1 MLQTRSTTRVDHGR
15 SGASDRREARRGLP
29 VFAVGLVLMPVG
41 IGLGLPHV
49 AKTGLQP
56 LSVAGLIALVGG
68 LVLLVVGA
76 VSLVR
81 ARRGWRRYLVTLPA
95 LIVAVVMATAVLGQ
109 AVALTNIPATELGTA
124 TPADRGLAYRDVEFA
139 TGDGVTLSGWYVPSR
154 NGAAVA
160 LLHGAGS
167 TRSAVLDHAVVLAAN
182 GLGVLLFD
190 ARGHG
195 RSGGT
200 AMDGGWYGDEDLGG
214 AVSYLADQPD
224 VDPSRIGAVG
234 MSMGGEEAIGALAA
248 DQRLRAVVAEGATNR
263 VSGDKA
269 WLSDV
274 YGWRG
279 AITEPVDWLVYN
291 VADLLTAASQPTTL
305 RSAVAA
311 APETPV
317 LLIAAGAV
325 PDELNA
331 ARYIQTAS
339 PDSVQIWVAPHAGHV
354 GALGADPAEWQARVS
369 TFLGAALA
377 GGSAGQL
384 SGELR

>member
-1 MLQTRSTTRVDHGR
+1 VLAFV
-15 SGASDRREARRGLP
+15 L
-29 VFAVGLVLMPVG
+29 GLVLMSVG
-41 IGLGLPHV
+41 IGLGLPHL

-56 LSVAGLIALVGG
+56 LAVAGLLALAGG
-68 LVLLVVGA
+68 LVLLVMGG

-81 ARRGWRRYLVTLPA
+81 ARRGWRRYAVTLPA
-95 LIVAVVMATAVLGQ
+95 LIIAVVLATAGLGQ
-109 AVALTNIPATELGTA
+109 AVALTKVPPTAVGTT
-124 TPADRGLAYRDVEFA
+124 TPADRGLTYREVEFTA
-139 TGDGVTLSGWYVPSR
+139 RDGVSLSGWYVPSR
-154 NGAAVA
+154 TGAAVA

-167 TRSAVLDHAVVLAAN
+167 TRSAVLEHAVVLAEG

-200 AMDGGWYGDEDLGG
+200 AMDAGWYGDADLGG
-214 AVSYLADQPD
+214 AISFLAAQPD
-224 VDPSRIGAVG
+224 VEPQRIGAVG

-248 DQRLRAVVAEGATNR
+248 DPRLRAVVAEGATNR
-263 VSGDKA
+263 VPGDKG

-279 AITEPVDWLVYN
+279 AITEPVDWLTYN
-291 VADLLTAASQPTTL
+291 VADLLTAASQPSTL

-317 LLIAAGAV
+317 LLIAAGSV

-331 ARYIQTAS
+331 ARHIQAGS
-339 PDSVQIWVAPHAGHV
+339 PGSVQIWVAPNAGHV
-354 GALGADPAEWQARVS
+354 GALGAHPAEWEQRVS
-369 TFLGAALA
+369 SFLDAAL
-377 GGSAGQL
+377 GRVVDGQV
-384 SGELR
+384 R

>member
-1 MLQTRSTTRVDHGR
+1 MLQTRSTTRADHGR
-15 SGASDRREARRGLP
+15 EAADDGRGVRLGLS

-68 LVLLVVGA
+68 LVLLVVGGG
-76 VSLVR
+76 SLVR

-95 LIVAVVMATAVLGQ
+95 LIVAVVLATAVLGQ
-109 AVALTNIPATELGTA
+109 AVALTNVPGTAVGTA

-154 NGAAVA
+154 TGAAVA

-167 TRSAVLDHAVVLAAN
+167 TRSAVLDHAVVLAAD
-182 GLGVLLFD
+182 GLGVLLLD

-200 AMDGGWYGDEDLGG
+200 AMDAGWYGDEDLGG
-214 AVSYLADQPD
+214 AVSFLSDQPD

-263 VSGDKA
+263 VPGDKA

-291 VADLLTAASQPTTL
+291 VADLLSTASQPTTL

-311 APETPV
+311 APKTPV

-325 PDELNA
+325 PDELKS
-331 ARYIQTAS
+331 ARYIQTSS
-339 PDSVQIWVAPHAGHV
+339 PDSVQIWVAPNAGHV
-354 GALGADPAEWQARVS
+354 GGLGAHPGEWQERVS
-369 TFLGAALA
+369 TFLDTAL
-377 GGSAGQL
+377 GVR
-384 SGELR
+384 LR

>member
-15 SGASDRREARRGLP
+15 SGASDRRGARRGWP
-29 VFAVGLVLMPVG
+29 VFVAGLVLMPVG

-109 AVALTNIPATELGTA
+109 AVALTNVPATELGGA

-139 TGDGVTLSGWYVPSR
+139 TGDGVTLSGWYVPFR

-167 TRSAVLDHAVVLAAN
+167 TRSAVLDHAVVLAED

-200 AMDGGWYGDEDLGG
+200 AMDAGWYGDEDLGG
-214 AVSYLADQPD
+214 AVSYLAGQPD

-263 VSGDKA
+263 VAGDKA

-339 PDSVQIWVAPHAGHV
+339 PDSVQIWVAPNAGHV
-354 GALGADPAEWQARVS
+354 GGLGADPAEWQERCEHLPWCGPWWWVS
-369 TFLGAALA
+369 R
-377 GGSAGQL
+377 SAQ
-384 SGELR
+384 R

>member
-1 MLQTRSTTRVDHGR
+1 MLLTRSTTRVDPPR
-15 SGASDRREARRGLP
+15 SAASDGRGARRGLP

-56 LSVAGLIALVGG
+56 LSVVGLIALVGG
-68 LVLLVVGA
+68 LVLLVVGGA
-76 VSLVR
+76 SLVR
-81 ARRGWRRYLVTLPA
+81 ARRGWRRYALTIPA
-95 LIVAVVMATAVLGQ
+95 LLVAVVLATAVLGQ
-109 AVALTNIPATELGTA
+109 AVALTNVPPTDVGTA

-139 TGDGVTLSGWYVPSR
+139 ARDGVTLSGWYVPSR
-154 NGAAVA
+154 SGAAVA

-167 TRSAVLDHAVVLAAN
+167 TRSAVLDHAVLLAGD

-200 AMDGGWYGDEDLGG
+200 PMDAGWYGDDDLGG
-214 AVSYLADQPD
+214 AVTFLSEQPD
-224 VDPSRIGAVG
+224 VDPLRIGAVG
-234 MSMGGEEAIGALAA
+234 MSMGGEEAVGAVGA
-248 DQRLRAVVAEGATNR
+248 DPRLRAVVAEGATNR
-263 VSGDKA
+263 VPGDKA

-291 VADLLTAASQPTTL
+291 VADLLTEASQPTTM

-325 PDELNA
+325 PAELSA
-331 ARYIQTAS
+331 ARHIQAGS
-339 PDSVQIWVAPHAGHV
+339 PDSVQIWVAPNAGHV
-354 GALGADPAEWQARVS
+354 GGLGAHPAEWQDRVS
-369 TFLGAALA
+369 TFLDAALA
-377 GGSAGQL
+377 VQL
-384 SGELR
+384 R